1 MAETIS
7 YNTSDDPVAAQAIA
21 EKEAESLKIG
31 EELMAKQE
39 KMLAGKYKSAEEL
52 ESAYL
57 ELQKKLGDSPT
68 QETTEPETEYE
79 LYSDDGSVNYETANE
94 LYGNQLG
101 ELFKSNNIDPFAMS
115 KHFEENNGTL
125 DDSMYEQLSKAGL
138 SKNVVDNYLDGVRN
152 EVGFNADAPEP
163 VLSQPE
169 VDEIKGL
176 AGGDE
181 GYDALMEWAGK
192 NLTQEDAKNY
202 DDVLAT
208 ANKSA
213 IKFAVKALMGQYEDS
228 QGRDSKIVT
237 GKQSSTETYRSMAEV
252 VRDMNKPEYTTDE
265 AFRDDVIRK
274 LAQSNLK
281 VQEITMPGHYGKGT
295 KKGNGAKKLMKKNPK
310 LPPKVAAAIAKNM
323 KKKKK

>member
-21 EKEAESLKIG
+21 EKAAESLKIG

-57 ELQKKLGDSPT
+57 ELQKKLGNSPT
-68 QETTEPETEYE
+68 QETTETEPEYE
-79 LYSDDGSVNYETANE
+79 LYSDDGSVNYDTANE

-101 ELFKSNNIDPFAMS
+101 ELFKNNNIDPFAMS

-138 SKNVVDNYLDGVRN
+138 SKTVVDNYLDGVRN
-152 EVGFNADAPEP
+152 EVGFNADTPEP

-176 AGGDE
+176 AGGDK
-181 GYDALMEWAGK
+181 GYDALMEWAGE
-192 NLTQEDAKNY
+192 NLTKEDAKNY

-208 ANKSA
+208 ANKAA

-228 QGRDSKIVT
+228 QGRDSTIVT

-281 VQEITMPGHYGKGT
+281 V
-295 KKGNGAKKLMKKNPK
+295 
-310 LPPKVAAAIAKNM
+310 
-323 KKKKK
+323 

>member
-57 ELQKKLGDSPT
+57 ELQKKLGNSPT
-68 QETTEPETEYE
+68 QETTETEPEYE
-79 LYSDDGSVNYETANE
+79 LYSDDGSVNYDTANE

-101 ELFKSNNIDPFAMS
+101 ELFKNNNIDPFAMS

-138 SKNVVDNYLDGVRN
+138 SKTVVDNYLDGVRN
-152 EVGFNADAPEP
+152 EVGFNADTPEP

-176 AGGDE
+176 AGGDK
-181 GYDALMEWAGK
+181 GYDALMEWAGE
-192 NLTQEDAKNY
+192 NLTKEDAKNY

-208 ANKSA
+208 ANKAA

-228 QGRDSKIVT
+228 QGRDSTIVT

-281 VQEITMPGHYGKGT
+281 V
-295 KKGNGAKKLMKKNPK
+295 
-310 LPPKVAAAIAKNM
+310 
-323 KKKKK
+323 

>member
-68 QETTEPETEYE
+68 QETTETEPEYE
-79 LYSDDGSVNYETANE
+79 LYSDDGSVNYDTANE

-115 KHFEENNGTL
+115 KYFEENNGTL

-138 SKNVVDNYLDGVRN
+138 SKTVVDNYLDGVRN
-152 EVGFNADAPEP
+152 EVGFNADTPEP

-176 AGGDE
+176 AGGDK
-181 GYDALMEWAGK
+181 GYDALMEWAGE
-192 NLTQEDAKNY
+192 NLTKEDAKNY

-208 ANKSA
+208 ANKAA

-228 QGRDSKIVT
+228 QGRDSTIVT

-281 VQEITMPGHYGKGT
+281 V
-295 KKGNGAKKLMKKNPK
+295 
-310 LPPKVAAAIAKNM
+310 
-323 KKKKK
+323 